1 MVLRV
6 QPVDFQVLK
15 APLTLPEVVPL
26 WAVVPD
32 LADLQQGVQ
41 EMTDPLSLEELV
53 GLLQVMAVA
62 VAVKLVV
69 FPVPGI

>member
-1 MVLRV
+1 MLRV

-26 WAVVPD
+26 WAAVPD